1 MAITK
6 TNFINY
12 TRCPK
17 YIALDDLRKD
27 KLTSAISYEEYKNEE
42 LEEQKR
48 ELLSGMFEDEEYEV
62 DLTKDINPQMQ
73 AMMPY
78 YKQVEIEAGLITG
91 KYFKGLNIYAEK
103 TQDQQLFECII
114 NNVKYM
120 CYVDIYNELDDN
132 INIIEVKATTTK
144 KYEELMAGFKGQEK
158 YSIFYKINN
167 ILHLKDEIPGY
178 NLANEMDFED
188 YKKKR
193 NKLFDRY
200 SDVGGYVFDLAVQRY
215 IIEHD
220 YKQNNNEQAINK
232 TKYYLAVLNTNYVY
246 DGSGEYHEVDG
257 EELITFIDLT
267 KVTEEYQ
274 ERVDIYRKSLE
285 LYMDKSDAKKC
296 PLGIW
301 CCRKKSKECIYF
313 KTVCGKDIPAKNSV
327 FNYLNCHMFKDDTGQ
342 NHECIDLVNDGYL
355 SMMDI
360 PASWIKSK
368 KHEIQR
374 DCYSF
379 DRVYI
384 DKEKIIAGINTL
396 KYPIY
401 HLDFETFPCPLPRFW
416 GEKPYTQSPFEFSLH
431 IEREPGKCD
440 KDKDNY
446 VFLAKTFG
454 DERKAMAKALVEHID
469 GSKGTMFAQ
478 NYSFEKACLKNLATL
493 FPEYADRLLKIRENS
508 ADLLWLVN
516 TNKELYTSLGFDKE
530 RAALPNYYNKN
541 LSGSYS
547 IKKTLPVFSD
557 LSYANLDVKNG
568 MEAILA
574 YSLYPSMSKEE
585 YNLKYDALVTY
596 CKQDTWAMVVILQAL
611 RELVK

>member
-12 TRCPK
+12 TRCPR
-17 YIALDDLRKD
+17 YLALDDLRKE
-27 KLTSAISYEEYKNEE
+27 KLLSTISYEEYKEQE
-42 LEEQKR
+42 LEDEKR
-48 ELLSGMFEDEEYEV
+48 ELLAGMFEDENYEV
-62 DLTKDINPQMQ
+62 DLTKDLNPQMQ

-78 YKQVEIEAGLITG
+78 YKQVEIEAGLIVE
-91 KYFKGLNIYAEK
+91 KYFPGTNIYAEK
-103 TQDQQLFECII
+103 TQDQQYFECII
-114 NNVKYM
+114 NNIKYI
-120 CYVDIYNELDDN
+120 CYVDIYNEDN
-132 INIIEVKATTTK
+132 DKYNIIEVKATTTK
-144 KYEELMAGFKGQEK
+144 KYEELVAGLKGKEK

-167 ILHLKDEIPGY
+167 VLKLKDEIKGY
-178 NLANEMDFED
+178 NIANEMDDES
-188 YKKKR
+188 YQKKR

-220 YKQNNNEQAINK
+220 YQQNNNETAIKN
-232 TKYYLAVLNTNYVY
+232 TKYFLGVLNSNYVY
-246 DGSGEYHEVDG
+246 DGSGKYHEING

-274 ERVDIYRKSLE
+274 ERIDEYRQSLE
-285 LYMDKSDAKKC
+285 NYIDKSDAKKC

-301 CCRKKSKECIYF
+301 CGRKKSKECAYF
-313 KTVCGKDIPAKNSV
+313 KTVCGKDIPLKNSV
-327 FNYLNCHMFKDDTGQ
+327 FSYLNCYVFKDDYGDS
-342 NHECIDLVNDGYL
+342 HKCLDLVNDGYL
-355 SMMDI
+355 NMMDI
-360 PASWIKSK
+360 PATWIKSK

-374 DCYSF
+374 DALAF
-379 DRVYI
+379 NRVYI
-384 DKEKIIAGINTL
+384 DKEKIKAGINTL

-401 HLDFETFPCPLPRFW
+401 HLDFETFPCPLPRFF

-431 IEREPGKCD
+431 IERAPGVCD

-454 DERKAMAKALVEHID
+454 DEREEMAKALVEHID

-478 NYSFEKACLKNLATL
+478 NYSFEKACLKNLADL
-493 FPEYADRLLKIRENS
+493 FPQYAQKLLEIRNNS

-516 TNKELYTSLGFDKE
+516 TNKQLYLDLGFDE
-530 RAALPNYYNKN
+530 DRAGLPNYYNKD

-574 YSLYPSMSKEE
+574 YSLYPVMSKEE
-585 YNLKYDALVTY
+585 FNLKYDALITY
-596 CKQDTWAMVVILQAL
+596 CKQDTWAMVVILSAL